1 MVLTNRPLIS
11 GVNRHEGLL
20 PVTPDVQRESVGK
33 RRSAE
38 GGKLHEGT
46 LLAGTRNELRMWLKK
61 SVAKHGLAPRAL
73 PRSDSD
79 MVSLPVSLAKPD
91 LNGTLKF
98 SHPSRRR
105 KGYC

>member
-1 MVLTNRPLIS
+1 M
-11 GVNRHEGLL
+11 
-20 PVTPDVQRESVGK
+20 GK
-33 RRSAE
+33 GQSAE

-46 LLAGTRNELRMWLKK
+46 PLAGTRTANVVEEK
-61 SVAKHGLAPRAL
+61 SVAKHRLAPRAL

-91 LNGTLKF
+91 FNGTLKF